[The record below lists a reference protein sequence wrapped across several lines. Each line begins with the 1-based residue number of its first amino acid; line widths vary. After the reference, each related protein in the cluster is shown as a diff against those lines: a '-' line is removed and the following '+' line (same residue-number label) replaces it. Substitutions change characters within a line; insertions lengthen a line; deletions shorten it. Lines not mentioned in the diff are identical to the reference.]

1 MTDLSELEA
10 AAEAVNTASVKD
22 RRRPGRLDDVNA
34 ELIPILRGAEPPV
47 EFELDEIDQTAALRG
62 LVAGVGRA
70 GPVHVDLAVEPWF
83 GRQRHAH
90 HPGRPAGHG

>member
-10 AAEAVNTASVKD
+10 AAEAVNTAAVKD

-47 EFELDEIDQTAALRG
+47 EFELDDIDQTAALRG
-62 LVAGVGRA
+62 LVAGVLFSAPIWVAIAYLGSW
-70 GPVHVDLAVEPWF
+70 LISK
-83 GRQRHAH
+83 
-90 HPGRPAGHG
+90 

>member
-34 ELIPILRGAEPPV
+34 ELIPILRGVEPPI

-62 LVAGVGRA
+62 LVAGVLFSAPIWVAIAYLGSW
-70 GPVHVDLAVEPWF
+70 LISK
-83 GRQRHAH
+83 
-90 HPGRPAGHG
+90 

>member
-10 AAEAVNTASVKD
+10 AEEAVNTAAVKD

-62 LVAGVGRA
+62 LVAGVLFSA
-70 GPVHVDLAVEPWF
+70 PIWIAIAYF
-83 GRQRHAH
+83 GSWLMSK
-90 HPGRPAGHG
+90 